1 MICGEQKGPHQQVRF
16 GLSLSVLPTAPG
28 ITPPAGPVT
37 GPHPELCPRPGK
49 KVCPAGE
56 EAWPSTW
63 HHPQDL
69 NTHSADPSHRM
80 VTSHGKV
87 FLELPPDLG
96 PSLHT
101 LQSHSCLQS
110 GSFWKPEDPHSDL
123 EARTGLGSQG
133 SPLPGRSLGL
143 PGGAPEYTWPGG
155 VRAAIAHFFLYQV
168 RPSASR
174 FLPCATE
181 GGG

>member
-1 MICGEQKGPHQQVRF
+1 MGSPYLSCPLPR
-16 GLSLSVLPTAPG
+16 GLLPQLVLSQAPTQSSALGQGRRSAQLEKRLGLAP
-28 ITPPAGPVT
+28 
-37 GPHPELCPRPGK
+37 
-49 KVCPAGE
+49 
-56 EAWPSTW
+56 W

-101 LQSHSCLQS
+101 LQSHSCLWS

-133 SPLPGRSLGL
+133 SPLPWRSLGL

-168 RPSASR
+168 RPSASW